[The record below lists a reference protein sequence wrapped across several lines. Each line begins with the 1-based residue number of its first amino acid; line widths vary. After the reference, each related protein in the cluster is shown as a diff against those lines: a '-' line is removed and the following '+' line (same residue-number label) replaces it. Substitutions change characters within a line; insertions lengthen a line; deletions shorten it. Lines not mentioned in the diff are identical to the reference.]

1 MEKNKPNLDLIF
13 NSIWEELNF
22 GATQRKH
29 PFHLCFMATTSSSLT
44 PESRIVI
51 LREVV
56 SDKFLLRSNCDL
68 RSSKANE
75 IKENPK
81 TTLLFYDY
89 EKKIQIRIKSKS
101 HIIEHG
107 QQVQSVWDSSQE
119 ISKRCYYA
127 AQSPSSILEKPF
139 TNNLLDF
146 DNKDLG
152 INIFGLIVSKAYEI
166 DYLSLNYDGHVRC
179 RFVIENDVV
188 KSSDWIAP

>member
-81 TTLLFYDY
+81 TTDALVDT
-89 EKKIQIRIKSKS
+89 KKPA
-101 HIIEHG
+101 
-107 QQVQSVWDSSQE
+107 SSE
-119 ISKRCYYA
+119 EPPEAPVISRPVK
-127 AQSPSSILEKPF
+127 
-139 TNNLLDF
+139 
-146 DNKDLG
+146 
-152 INIFGLIVSKAYEI
+152 
-166 DYLSLNYDGHVRC
+166 LN
-179 RFVIENDVV
+179 
-188 KSSDWIAP
+188 

>member
-56 SDKFLLRSNCDL
+56 FDKFLLRSNCDL

-75 IKENPK
+75 IKEKFRELASPVLELDVLNK
-81 TTLLFYDY
+81 I
-89 EKKIQIRIKSKS
+89 EKKIENLENIEDISTLIKLLAIRKK
-101 HIIEHG
+101 
-107 QQVQSVWDSSQE
+107 
-119 ISKRCYYA
+119 K
-127 AQSPSSILEKPF
+127 
-139 TNNLLDF
+139 
-146 DNKDLG
+146 
-152 INIFGLIVSKAYEI
+152 
-166 DYLSLNYDGHVRC
+166 
-179 RFVIENDVV
+179 
-188 KSSDWIAP
+188 